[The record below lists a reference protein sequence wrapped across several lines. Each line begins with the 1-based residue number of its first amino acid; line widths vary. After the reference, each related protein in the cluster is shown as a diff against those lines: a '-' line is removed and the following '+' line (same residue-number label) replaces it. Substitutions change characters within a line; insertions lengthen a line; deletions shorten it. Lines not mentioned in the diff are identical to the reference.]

1 MVYVQMDEG
10 KKKRSKKNQL
20 DKKKK
25 QKKAIDVDEA
35 LVHLHMSIFVH

>member
-1 MVYVQMDEG
+1 MDEG
-10 KKKRSKKNQL
+10 KKKRSKNNQL